1 MKKLLCVLLTIGVIA
16 LMSCEKESNLTPLTT
31 KWTVGD
37 TGKMDTTL
45 TLKSQTTGDLLFKI
59 NNYSLCPT
67 HIVGL
72 TIKVNGVSVLQTD
85 ISKVVTLEQKVPVK
99 LNDNITVQTKLIE
112 TGALV
117 LCIALGKAECEI
129 TE

>member
-1 MKKLLCVLLTIGVIA
+1 MKKLLCVLLTVGVIA
-16 LMSCEKESNLTPLTT
+16 LMSCEKENNLTPITT

-37 TGKMDTTL
+37 TGKMDTIL
-45 TLKSQTTGDLLFKI
+45 NFKPQTTGDLRFKI
-59 NNYSLCPT
+59 NNYSICPS

-85 ISKVVTLEQKVPVK
+85 ISKQDSIPRKIPVK
-99 LNDNITVQTKLIE
+99 QNDNVEVQTKLVGTMVKI
-112 TGALV
+112 A
-117 LCIALGKAECEI
+117 CIALGKAECEI